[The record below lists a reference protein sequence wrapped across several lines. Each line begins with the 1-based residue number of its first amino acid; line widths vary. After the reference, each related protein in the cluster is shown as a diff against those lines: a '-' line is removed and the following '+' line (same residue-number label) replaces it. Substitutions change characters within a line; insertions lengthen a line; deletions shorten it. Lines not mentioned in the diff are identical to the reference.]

1 MYGEGEKV
9 MQIAIVRTSIFD
21 RQVLPVLKA
30 QAVIAK
36 CSLGDHIRSI
46 LYKAHGYTP
55 KASGHNG
62 AQVMENMMNKTSNGK
77 TLFVAVDDSFYHKFN
92 IPGNMKTVNK
102 ILYEAAGCGQLC
114 R

>member
-1 MYGEGEKV
+1 
-9 MQIAIVRTSIFD
+9 MQITIVRTSIFD
-21 RQVLPVLKA
+21 QQVLPVLKA
-30 QAVIAK
+30 QATIDR
-36 CSLGDHIRSI
+36 CSLGGHMRSI
-46 LYKAHGYTP
+46 LYKAHGYAP

-92 IPGNMKTVNK
+92 IPDRMKAVNK
-102 ILYEAAGCGQLC
+102 ILYEAPGCGQLY